1 MRMNIHSRH
10 VAMSHFAVHPTP
22 TERHVRIL
30 DAAERVF
37 AAAGIH
43 SATMS
48 DVALEAQMS
57 PGNLYRYFPS
67 KEAIV
72 AGLAERDRMEI
83 VTDFARLADGPVTF
97 DALEALGRRH
107 LVDEPRRKMMI
118 TLQIWAESTRNP
130 DVAKL
135 CSGVEGA
142 VGQGLHA
149 FVHLAKAN
157 GELPSDLHDGDF
169 ILAIFMLVD
178 GFMRRR
184 ATTPDFDAS
193 HAADLLFRAIRI
205 LAATLKTDAS
215 HALPA
220 APLASLKDMTR

>member
-1 MRMNIHSRH
+1 
-10 VAMSHFAVHPTP
+10 MSQTATQPATL
-22 TERHVRIL
+22 ERRIRIL

-37 AAAGIH
+37 AAEGIH

-72 AGLAERDRMEI
+72 AGLAERDRTEI
-83 VTDFARLADGPVTF
+83 LTDFASLAHGPVTF

-135 CSGVEGA
+135 CTGVEGA
-142 VGQGLHA
+142 VSQGLQA

-157 GELPSDLHDGDF
+157 GEVPQDLHDEDF

-178 GFMRRR
+178 GFMRLR
-184 ATTPDFDAS
+184 ATKPDFDAA
-193 HAADLLFRAIRI
+193 HAADLLFKSIRI
-205 LAATLKTDAS
+205 LAATLKSDSSQTSAS
-215 HALPA
+215 PA
-220 APLASLKDMTR
+220 APLARASISLTDKTS

>member
-1 MRMNIHSRH
+1 MTQPARNAS
-10 VAMSHFAVHPTP
+10 VS
-22 TERHVRIL
+22 ERHVRIL

-37 AAAGIH
+37 STAGIH

-72 AGLAERDRMEI
+72 AGLAERDRTEI
-83 VTDFARLADGPVTF
+83 VADFARLAEGPVTF
-97 DALEALGRRH
+97 DTLEALGRRH
-107 LVDEPRRKMMI
+107 LVDEPRRRMMI

-135 CSGVEGA
+135 CASVEGA
-142 VGQGLHA
+142 VNQGLQA
-149 FVHLAKAN
+149 FVHIAKAN
-157 GELPSDLHDGDF
+157 GELPPDLADDDF

-178 GFMRRR
+178 GFMRLR
-184 ATTPDFDAS
+184 ATKPEFDAAR
-193 HAADLLFRAIRI
+193 AADLLFKTIRI
-205 LAATLKTDAS
+205 LAISLKRE
-215 HALPA
+215 
-220 APLASLKDMTR
+220 APASLSLTPHLSPMDIAQ

>member
-1 MRMNIHSRH
+1 
-10 VAMSHFAVHPTP
+10 MSPTVTQP
-22 TERHVRIL
+22 ATLERRVRIL

-37 AAAGIH
+37 AAEGIH
-43 SATMS
+43 SATMNA
-48 DVALEAQMS
+48 VALEAQMS

-72 AGLAERDRMEI
+72 AGLAERDRTEI
-83 VTDFARLADGPVTF
+83 LTDFAALAHGPVTF

-135 CSGVEGA
+135 CLGVEGA
-142 VGQGLHA
+142 VSQGLQA
-149 FVHLAKAN
+149 FVTLAKAN
-157 GELPSDLHDGDF
+157 GEVPHDLHDEDF

-178 GFMRRR
+178 GFMRFR
-184 ATTPDFDAS
+184 ATKPDFDAA
-193 HAADLLFRAIRI
+193 HAADLMFKSIRI
-205 LAATLKTDAS
+205 LAATLKTDFS
-215 HALPA
+215 QTSA
-220 APLASLKDMTR
+220 AADAPVARAPISFVDKVS